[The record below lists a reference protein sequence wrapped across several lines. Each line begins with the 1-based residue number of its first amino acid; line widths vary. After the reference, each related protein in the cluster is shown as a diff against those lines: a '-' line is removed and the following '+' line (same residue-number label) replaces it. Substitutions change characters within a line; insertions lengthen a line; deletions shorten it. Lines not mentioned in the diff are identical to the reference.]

1 MVDNIVHLCVWRVRW
16 QLWHS
21 SSSSS
26 SSCFSLS
33 LYLARA
39 CCPGFTNKL
48 GRRYESYSKNILL
61 IYLSPLADLSFLKDE
76 DLLIFPSFCMMMV
89 LGLMPLSTPL
99 FWNIQFKC
107 FSQFPLCLHQCS
119 ISGVSVMSSS
129 NFVSIF
135 VHKLEYLNLQ
145 QFSERRVVND
155 GSH

>member
-1 MVDNIVHLCVWRVRW
+1 MFTCVCGGWGGSCGTPAPPPPTPASHLACTWP
-16 QLWHS
+16 S
-21 SSSSS
+21 PA
-26 SSCFSLS
+26 
-33 LYLARA
+33 ARA
-39 CCPGFTNKL
+39 SPTNWDEDM
-48 GRRYESYSKNILL
+48 RVCKNILF
-61 IYLSPLADLSFLKDE
+61 IYLSPLADLSFRKDE

-89 LGLMPLSTPL
+89 LGLLPLSTPL

-129 NFVSIF
+129 HFVSIF

-145 QFSERRVVND
+145 QFSERCVVND